1 MINFLISHNNTNSQS
16 TEQLCD
22 EKKENHQTR
31 GYHLIEH
38 HILKDIFITL
48 VWQTVKR
55 IYFNILEVE
64 GLVPWRQPIAL
75 FLPKLFLNWSLPV
88 PIDFVTWYVFTV
100 DHPDIT
106 ITDWQRV
113 FTRDVWLCPKI
124 NMWCMNFI
132 ERQGMVR
139 FEVFP
144 IQCMMHEILLKIH
157 WMPEFFFT
165 KKIVGGKSVVSYSPV
180 FFY

>member
-1 MINFLISHNNTNSQS
+1 MYSLCKLCTFPIFSSFHYNMLHISWLSFLTSRILVINLTPIKLFSKKNTWLLVVSRERVINFLTSHNNTNSQS
-16 TEQLCD
+16 TEQQCD

-38 HILKDIFITL
+38 HILKDIFMTL

-55 IYFNILEVE
+55 IDFNILEVK
-64 GLVPWRQPIAL
+64 GLVPLRQPMVL
-75 FLPKLFLNWSLPV
+75 FLPELFLNWSLLV

-113 FTRDVWLCPKI
+113 L
-124 NMWCMNFI
+124 
-132 ERQGMVR
+132 
-139 FEVFP
+139 
-144 IQCMMHEILLKIH
+144 
-157 WMPEFFFT
+157 
-165 KKIVGGKSVVSYSPV
+165 
-180 FFY
+180 

>member
-1 MINFLISHNNTNSQS
+1 MINFLISRNNTNSQS
-16 TEQLCD
+16 TEQQCD

-38 HILKDIFITL
+38 HILKDIFMTL

-55 IYFNILEVE
+55 IDFNILEVK
-64 GLVPWRQPIAL
+64 GLVPLRQPMVL
-75 FLPKLFLNWSLPV
+75 FLPKLFLNWSLLV

-106 ITDWQRV
+106 ITDWHV
-113 FTRDVWLCPKI
+113 
-124 NMWCMNFI
+124 
-132 ERQGMVR
+132 
-139 FEVFP
+139 
-144 IQCMMHEILLKIH
+144 MHEFYQKARYGEVWSFPYSMLDA
-157 WMPEFFFT
+157 WNT
-165 KKIVGGKSVVSYSPV
+165 VVGGKSVVSYSPV

>member
-1 MINFLISHNNTNSQS
+1 MINFLISRNNTNSQS
-16 TEQLCD
+16 TEQQCD

-48 VWQTVKR
+48 VWQTMKR

-113 FTRDVWLCPKI
+113 LQGMHDYAQNLTCDAWILSKGKVWWGLKLSLF
-124 NMWCMNFI
+124 NAWCMKYCCGWK
-132 ERQGMVR
+132 E
-139 FEVFP
+139 
-144 IQCMMHEILLKIH
+144 C
-157 WMPEFFFT
+157 
-165 KKIVGGKSVVSYSPV
+165 S
-180 FFY
+180 

>member
-1 MINFLISHNNTNSQS
+1 MINFLISRNNTNSQS
-16 TEQLCD
+16 TEQQCD

-55 IYFNILEVE
+55 IDFNILEVK
-64 GLVPWRQPIAL
+64 GLVPLRQPMVL

-88 PIDFVTWYVFTV
+88 PIDFVTWYMFTV

-106 ITDWQRV
+106 TTDWQRV
-113 FTRDVWLCPKI
+113 L
-124 NMWCMNFI
+124 
-132 ERQGMVR
+132 QGMCDYAV
-139 FEVFP
+139 
-144 IQCMMHEILLKIH
+144 ILLLFFWFVCFSFSTLNTLISVCTFSKLFSLCF
-157 WMPEFFFT
+157 WGYWQGEF
-165 KKIVGGKSVVSYSPV
+165 I
-180 FFY
+180 